1 MGVFGASLKLSAF
14 YGLLTYVSHTL
25 AGVRLVFLPAAVAAM
40 LGAVPVFGTYLAAI
54 PAVLE
59 LWLLHDE
66 WIGALVLLFA
76 HMVPT
81 YGGFDAAIY
90 AQISGSLLLIC

>member
-1 MGVFGASLKLSAF
+1 MD
-14 YGLLTYVSHTL
+14 LLTL
-25 AGVRLVFLPAAVAAM
+25 FLSSSYQFEKYLSYP
-40 LGAVPVFGTYLAAI
+40 GAVPVFGTYLAAI

-66 WIGALVLLFA
+66 WIGALVLMIF
-76 HMVPT
+76 HMLPT

-90 AQISGSLLLIC
+90 AQISGELPT